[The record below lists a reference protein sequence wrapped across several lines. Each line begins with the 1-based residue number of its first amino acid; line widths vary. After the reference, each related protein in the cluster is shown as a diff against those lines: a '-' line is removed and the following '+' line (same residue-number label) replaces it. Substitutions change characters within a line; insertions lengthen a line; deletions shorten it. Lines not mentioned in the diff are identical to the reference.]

1 MHPPE
6 AFSHAGA
13 HEIFLECRYDGVTS
27 ALSNRK
33 ATFLS
38 RPEWV
43 NGPWE
48 TRKKSAVDTAMDIL
62 VKLPG
67 VLEEW
72 DLLSS
77 RKSTDKLLLKVRVL
91 TKHCL
96 DIDHELRTWHNNFVS
111 LLSPDDAEVL
121 LQGIS
126 SPAQQAGIPDVL
138 ARIGLHQLHAMM
150 LYWTACT
157 ILHAIIDLIYNA
169 FPAAID
175 IGSEG
180 ASILGA
186 NILKYLICLAHS
198 AKYFLTHDLGL
209 LGTLSISHTTTSL
222 VRTLCAHQLCY
233 PEADLVDVEE
243 LRCVMGVVKELSGFN
258 AWQTWK
264 WGMDDLNYNKK
275 GKYRFHLYYGDI
287 SEAQMLTPCSNTRS
301 LSY

>member
-6 AFSHAGA
+6 AFSQAGA

-38 RPEWV
+38 RPEWMS
-43 NGPWE
+43 GPWK
-48 TRKKSAVDTAMDIL
+48 TRQKDAVDTVMDVL

-72 DLLSS
+72 DLLST
-77 RKSTDKLLLKVRVL
+77 RKSTDETLLRVRIFK
-91 TKHCL
+91 KHCL
-96 DIDHELRTWHNNFVS
+96 SIDHELRTWYNNFASS
-111 LLSPDDAEVL
+111 LGPDDAEVL
-121 LQGIS
+121 LRGIG
-126 SPAQQAGIPDVL
+126 SPAQQAGIPDIL

-157 ILHAIIDLIYNA
+157 ILYAIIDLVYNV

-175 IGSEG
+175 ILSER

-186 NILKYLICLAHS
+186 NILKYVVCLAHG
-198 AKYFLTHDLGL
+198 AKYFLTHELGL

-222 VRTLCAHQLCY
+222 VRTLCAHQICY
-233 PEADLVDVEE
+233 PEVDPTDVEQ
-243 LRCVMGVVKELSGFN
+243 LRCLMGVVQEFSGFS
-258 AWQTWK
+258 AWQMWK

-275 GKYRFHLYYGDI
+275 GKCRFHL
-287 SEAQMLTPCSNTRS
+287 
-301 LSY
+301 